1 LINKVDCIVVG
12 QGLAGSWV
20 AYWLLKENQS
30 FVVIDKSEQP
40 SSSAVSS
47 GIINPVS
54 GRRPIKTWLI
64 DELTAFATEHYAAAE
79 TLTQTS
85 FFFKRNIVRLF
96 PNEEVKQFYEAR
108 KLQGGLTE
116 EIVFAHDAECNQTIH
131 ALSNVLHIPHG
142 ACCIK
147 PAYRLNSP
155 HFIQTFRQLLSSR
168 NALLEEQF
176 QHSAL
181 TVSPSSVS
189 YKNIQAKHIIFCEG
203 YQLLH
208 NPFHSAL
215 PLVPNNGDYLLVRI
229 PALPTDTLIHGSVF
243 IVPVGNGLFWVG
255 SDYQLN
261 NTTNTPNS
269 ESRKTFEA
277 HLQQMLNTDYKVVE
291 HGTGIRP
298 TVKDERRPF
307 VGVYPQNTRVALLNG
322 LGTKGTSLAPYFARQ
337 LVSHLL
343 HQTPIHP
350 EADVARFY

>member
-1 LINKVDCIVVG
+1 MHSVDYIIVG

-30 FVVIDKSEQP
+30 FVVIDKSETP
-40 SSSAVSS
+40 SASAVSS
-47 GIINPVS
+47 GIVNPVS

-85 FFFKRNIVRLF
+85 FFFQRDIIRLF
-96 PNEEVKQFYEAR
+96 PNAEVKEFYRER
-108 KLQGGLTE
+108 KLQGTLTE
-116 EIVFAHDAECNQTIH
+116 EIVFDDDAQCNNTVQS
-131 ALSNVLHIPHG
+131 LSGVINIPHG

-147 PAYRLNSP
+147 PAYWLNSAY
-155 HFIQTFRQLLSSR
+155 FIQTFR
-168 NALLEEQF
+168 ALLQAGNQFIEEQF
-176 QHSAL
+176 EHAAL
-181 TVSPSSVS
+181 TVTASSVS

-203 YQLLH
+203 YRLLH
-208 NPFHSAL
+208 NPYHNAL
-215 PLVPNNGDYLLVRI
+215 PLVPNKGDYLLVRI
-229 PALPTDTLIHGSVF
+229 PALPPTTIHGSVF
-243 IVPVGNGLFWVG
+243 IVPVGKGLFWVG

-261 NTTNTPNS
+261 NTHPAPNS
-269 ESRKTFEA
+269 NSRKTFEA
-277 HLQQMLNTDYKVVE
+277 HLQQMLNTPYEVMH

-307 VGVYPQNTRVALLNG
+307 VGVYPQNTRMALLNG

-350 EADVARFY
+350 EADVARFYRR